1 MSIGKAAG
9 PSPVFRSMIAKYK
22 IIFDEMVNKNKELF
36 DQFKD
41 IHDKYQEHPKQYQA
55 QFNQVGEEIQKVI
68 RKYEN
73 KLCGHTENSGF
84 GKFSANL
91 STLFWEQIRALFPKI
106 DDVGLL

>member
-1 MSIGKAAG
+1 MDIGRGFFLACFIPAHRGAG
-9 PSPVFRSMIAKYK
+9 YSQGR
-22 IIFDEMVNKNKELF
+22 NKELF
-36 DQFKD
+36 DQFKE